1 MARQFKPRPYS
12 QRRLN
17 RNSLLLIISAGGS
30 WYFFQIGWTLCGWFA
45 ALYAALCFTDA
56 VWDMR
61 SLDKAMAAKRGKVSK
76 RKWGHP
82 IVLLA
87 IVLVGAVLTYFVTH

>member
-1 MARQFKPRPYS
+1 
-12 QRRLN
+12 
-17 RNSLLLIISAGGS
+17 
-30 WYFFQIGWTLCGWFA
+30 
-45 ALYAALCFTDA
+45 
-56 VWDMR
+56 MR